1 MGLFSH
7 LALLGAFATLG
18 LGQDCPIFGPA
29 YPQIVDPGSATAFIE
44 AKTAIED
51 EISKGISSGQLDNG
65 TVFAIQ
71 VFSRHSDEIL
81 HEHYYG
87 PSIGP
92 DTVFRLASISKLMSV
107 YTTLAELGD
116 GYWNDP
122 ITKHVPE
129 LARLKVQNPVYDVDW
144 SEVTLGAIAGHMG
157 GIPRDYA
164 LGDVSAL
171 IPEGTPGLPALNE
184 TEQIQC
190 GNINVR
196 PCTREETFAMIS
208 KSFPIAPSD
217 HTPAYSNMAFQLL
230 SYAVEGITGKKFS
243 TLVDKNL
250 IQALNLTRTFL
261 SPPINDTNAVVL
273 EAWDWDFGEEAP
285 GGGYLSTAHDLT
297 HLGRS
302 ILRST
307 LLPPPTTRRW
317 LAPITHTARTTLSV
331 GRPWEIARLALPISV
346 SPPSNTTRVTDV
358 YSKQGSIGQYQ
369 SLLAL
374 SPDHGVGYAMLI
386 GGEGAAGTYG
396 FLQGVLDRVWL
407 GAAEQA
413 GREEVGGRFAG
424 EYKVA
429 GGDNGEE
436 GEAVVELRVVDDE
449 PGLFVQRWVNDGVDL
464 LEFLG
469 GAGLGPQGARLGAW
483 LYPMGLEGGGKVA
496 FRAAFGAM
504 GVPAGETCAS
514 WGSLDLAKYG
524 GKSADLLIFELGEDG
539 KAVAVEVPVLRKTF
553 RRVGSDGE
561 KCKVKKQY

>member
-7 LALLGAFATLG
+7 LALLGAFASLG

-29 YPQIVDPGSATAFIE
+29 YPEIVDPSSARAFIE
-44 AKTAIED
+44 AKITIED
-51 EISKGISSGQLDNG
+51 EIAKGFASGKLDNG

-92 DTVFRLASISKLMSV
+92 DTLFRVASISKVMSV

-122 ITKHVPE
+122 VTKYIPE
-129 LARLKVQNPVYDVDW
+129 LARFKVQNPVYDVDW
-144 SEVTLGAIAGHMG
+144 SEVTLGAIASHMG

-171 IPEGTPGLPALNE
+171 IPQDPPGLPVLNE
-184 TEQIQC
+184 TEQVQC
-190 GNINVR
+190 GNINA
-196 PCTREETFAMIS
+196 FAMIS
-208 KSFPIAPSD
+208 KSFPISPSD

-230 SYAVEGITGKKFS
+230 SYAVEEITGKKFS

-250 IQALNLTRTFL
+250 IKALNLTRTFL
-261 SPPINDTNAVVL
+261 APPTNDTNAVVV

-285 GGGYLSTAHDLT
+285 GAGYLSTPSDLT
-297 HLGRS
+297 LLGRS
-302 ILRST
+302 ILSST
-307 LLPPPTTRRW
+307 LLPRATTRRW
-317 LAPITHTARTTLSV
+317 LRPVSHTARPLFSI
-331 GRPWEIARLALPISV
+331 GRPWEIARLSLPV
-346 SPPSNTTRVTDV
+346 STSPLSGVTRVVDV

-374 SPDHGVGYAMLI
+374 SPDHGVGYAMLTA
-386 GGEGAAGTYG
+386 GAGAAGTYG

-413 GREEVGGRFAG
+413 GREEVGRRF
-424 EYKVA
+424 
-429 GGDNGEE
+429 GGNYTVVGDGAE
-436 GEAVVELRVVDDE
+436 GEGVVEFRVVEDE
-449 PGLFVQRWVNDGVDL
+449 PGLFVERLVNDGEDVL
-464 LEFLG
+464 GFLG
-469 GAGLGPQGARLGAW
+469 EAGLVPKGARLGAW

-496 FRAAFGAM
+496 FRAAFGAT
-504 GVPAGETCAS
+504 GVPAGETCSS
-514 WGSLDLAKYG
+514 WGSLDLVMYG
-524 GKSADLLIFELGEDG
+524 GKSADLFIFELGEDG
-539 KAVAVEVPVLRKTF
+539 DSVAVEVPVLRKTF

-561 KCKVKKQY
+561 KCKAKK